1 MGGVRWGVRGLPW
14 NKSSVIGRKV
24 SEVWQHVS
32 QQLSGPIRRGDRI
45 PNCSQ
50 REDTESSAT
59 GGRGGVS
66 SVGGGVGEGG
76 MHEMK

>member
-1 MGGVRWGVRGLPW
+1 MRGLAW
-14 NKSSVIGRKV
+14 NKSSVIGWKV

-59 GGRGGVS
+59 GENTFIS
-66 SVGGGVGEGG
+66 SVGGGAVKVGGTR
-76 MHEMK
+76 MK